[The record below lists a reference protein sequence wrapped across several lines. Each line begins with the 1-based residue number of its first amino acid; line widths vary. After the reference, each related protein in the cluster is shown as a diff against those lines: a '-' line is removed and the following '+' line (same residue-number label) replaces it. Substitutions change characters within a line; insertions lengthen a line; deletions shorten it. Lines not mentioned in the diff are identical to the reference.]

1 MDLHHHDVRC
11 DGLKPFELEPKQI
24 FLKLFMSGI
33 LVTGWQKKPIEHVGN
48 KSVLVSL
55 IKPDHMGHM
64 SLEVVCRRNV
74 EELADVI

>member
-1 MDLHHHDVRC
+1 
-11 DGLKPFELEPKQI
+11 
-24 FLKLFMSGI
+24 MSGI

-74 EELADVI
+74 EEPADVI